1 MEQYL
6 KAPAKRYVQQ
16 KIFSRIDKAKTFLGL
31 AGSHPEKYLEVIPPA
46 NKVVLVDFNP
56 VNVMVRRNSLIGEFD
71 LLRMQEDCYTI
82 VNVVDCDFCKSILT
96 NGDDLLYIYNKL
108 KKSLRKNKYISFTFS
123 LRGVGIQK
131 TLEWLSTNI
140 PELNCGDR
148 MFIEVRKDFGP
159 YKYVKHISC
168 TDLYMYRDSGDNMI
182 SGLIKI

>member
-56 VNVMVRRNSLIGEFD
+56 VNAMVRRNSLIGEFD
-71 LLRMQEDCYTI
+71 LLRMQEDCYTV
-82 VNVVDCDFCKSILT
+82 VNAVDCDFCKSILS

-123 LRGVGIQK
+123 LRGVGVDK
-131 TLEWLSTNI
+131 TLEWLSSNF
-140 PELNCGDR
+140 PE
-148 MFIEVRKDFGP
+148 IEVSDGIFIPGDKDFGP
-159 YKYVKHISC
+159 MKYVKHIPG
-168 TDLYMYRDSGDNMI
+168 THLYMYRDSGDNMI